1 MAYCTNCG
9 TELENGANKCPFCGL
24 PQTPTPTPTSTNTIY
39 TSDSNSKNEDTGG
52 FLYGFIGCCIP
63 IVGLILFLVWKDTQP
78 KNAKAAGIGALI
90 SVICIVVFYVL
101 VFLIGIGLSTAAYL
115 Y

>member
-9 TELENGANKCPFCGL
+9 TELENGAHKCPFCGL
-24 PQTPTPTPTSTNTIY
+24 PQNPTPNNMIY
-39 TSDSNSKNEDTGG
+39 TSDSNSKNDDTGSL
-52 FLYGFIGCCIP
+52 LYGFIGCCVP
-63 IVGLILFLVWKDTQP
+63 IVGLVLFLVWKDTQP

-101 VFLIGIGLSTAAYL
+101 IFLIGIGLSTASYL